1 MGVSVRRGR
10 SVLALLAAAGVCA
23 CNGLLGTPDAVLA
36 GADGGAEAGDG
47 DTSAPKDATI
57 EGAPEAGKDAGTHE
71 AAEVGVAEAAEAGET
86 GDATVGDA
94 GDADADAGDAV
105 SSETDADAEI
115 GDADAANAGDAD
127 AGVVASG
134 PPSCP
139 VDGGPGVSTCGT
151 LQDSC
156 CTSLTVP
163 GGTVARSFAVNA
175 SGVATNLGDDATVS
189 TFRLDEYEV
198 TLGRFRQ
205 FVQASNAGWKPP
217 VGSGIHTHVNAGL
230 GLGQPT
236 SDGGVVFEQG
246 WRASYDPQL
255 SGPDGAAGAWDA
267 TLQSCSPSTW
277 TPSPAGQE
285 SLPITCINWYE
296 AYAFCIWDGGFLPSE
311 AEWAYAASGGA
322 AQREYAW
329 GSADPGLLNQYA
341 DYGCEYPEGGLVDAA
356 FTCSSVAN
364 IAPVGTMPLGAGR
377 WLQLDL
383 TGNVH
388 VETVDCYTTCYVLP
402 CQDCADLTPT
412 GFMAARGGSFVVPEG
427 ALVTY
432 ARFDYPIASRDYKGG
447 VRCARTP

>member
-1 MGVSVRRGR
+1 MGVSVRRAR
-10 SVLALLAAAGVCA
+10 PVLPVLALLVVAGVGA
-23 CNGLLGTPDAVLA
+23 CNSLLGTPDAVLA
-36 GADGGAEAGDG
+36 DAGTGDG
-47 DTSAPKDATI
+47 DTSAPKDATT
-57 EGAPEAGKDAGTHE
+57 GDAPDAGKDAGVE
-71 AAEVGVAEAAEAGET
+71 EAG
-86 GDATVGDA
+86 V
-94 GDADADAGDAV
+94 
-105 SSETDADAEI
+105 
-115 GDADAANAGDAD
+115 AGDAD
-127 AGVVASG
+127 AGDVAVGDAADGDAGLVASG

-139 VDGGPGVSTCGT
+139 VDGGAGVSTCGT

-175 SGVATNLGDDATVS
+175 SGVATDLGDDATVS

-198 TLGRFRQ
+198 TVGRFRQ
-205 FVQASNAGWKPP
+205 FVQASNAGWAP
-217 VGSGIHTHVNAGL
+217 VAGSGIHTHVNAGL
-230 GLGQPT
+230 GLEQPT
-236 SDGGVVFEQG
+236 SDGGIVFEPG
-246 WRASYDPQL
+246 WLASYDSNL
-255 SGPDGAAGAWDA
+255 SGPAGGAGSWDA
-267 TLQSCSPSTW
+267 NLQSCSPSTW
-277 TPSPAGQE
+277 TPSPASQE

-311 AEWAYAASGGA
+311 AEWAYAASGGD

-356 FTCSSVAN
+356 FTCGSVAN
-364 IAPVGTMPLGAGR
+364 IAPVGTMPLGRGR

-388 VETVDCYTTCYVLP
+388 EETVDSYTTSYVLP

-412 GFMAARGGSFVVPEG
+412 GFMAARGGSFIVPEG

-432 ARFDYPIASRDYKGG
+432 ARFDYAIGFRDYKGG